1 MKILLFAHDVIA
13 LWAAELKV
21 VSIPAIIVGAA
32 IGYTIRRWIACLL
45 VSYAAAL
52 GLVNIAPHF
61 RQLHH
66 PLSVSELIVW
76 SAVLALPAILA
87 STSLGYFAARW
98 IQTRRAKH
106 QIT

>member
-1 MKILLFAHDVIA
+1 MKILLFAHDVVA
-13 LWAAELKV
+13 LWGAQLKL
-21 VSIPAIIVGAA
+21 VSVPAIIVGAA
-32 IGYTIRRWIACLL
+32 IGYTVRRWIACLM

-52 GLVNIAPHF
+52 GLVSTLP
-61 RQLHH
+61 QLHR
-66 PLSVSELIVW
+66 PLSVSELVVF

-98 IQTRRAKH
+98 IQARRAKP